1 MRGDNMQEMTGNELR
16 KAFLNFF
23 KKKKHKIMDSAPLV
37 PQNDPSLLFIN
48 AGMAPLKPFFSGE
61 KTPPK
66 NRVATCQKC
75 IRTNDIENVGK
86 TKRHQTFFEMLGNF
100 SFGDY
105 FKEEA
110 IRWSWEFVTEVL
122 ELDEDR
128 LLITIYEE
136 DDEAFDIWNNEIGIP
151 KEKIIRMGKKEN
163 FWQIGTGPCGP
174 CSEIHYDR
182 GEEYG
187 SGTGK
192 IEEEEQRFLE
202 IWNLV
207 FSQYNYTE
215 KGEYKNLP
223 EKNIDTGM
231 GLERVASVLQGVDSN
246 FETDLL
252 YPIIEWLE
260 NDTDISYK
268 KSDEIKTSYRVIA
281 DHIRSVTMAIADGA
295 IPSNEGRGYVL
306 RRLIRRAVR
315 FGGKLNYNKP
325 FLYKIVPIVNE
336 IMGDFY
342 GNLEDKVE
350 HIQKIIKAEEERFL
364 KTLDQGLDILNEMI
378 AEMKENG
385 QKVLSGKNAFK
396 LYDTYGFPLDLTQD
410 ELIEY
415 DFEVDEKGFKKE
427 MKKQK
432 ERAREAR
439 KDTVFAEEKLKVYNE
454 IKEENEKNEFT
465 GYRNLKN
472 EAKIIGIVKEGE
484 RVNSLEKNEEGEII
498 LDRTPFYTES
508 GGQVGDNGVII
519 SSDNKAE
526 VYDAQE
532 KAELFSHYVK
542 VEKGILKEGQKVF
555 AEVYSDKR
563 KATAR
568 NHSATHLLHRA
579 LKEVLGEHVNQSGS
593 LVTEDKLRFDFNHFS
608 ALSKEEINL
617 IEKKVNKKIMENLA
631 VKTLETTI
639 DKAKDMGA
647 VALFNEKYGKQV
659 RVVKMGEYT
668 VELCGGTHVNFTGE
682 IGLFKIVTESGIAAG
697 IRRIE
702 AVTGMN
708 TYNYILKRDEILQN
722 SADRLKSNPEEVPE
736 KIDNLFSEQKRLQRE
751 IKSLKDK
758 LADFKSEDLT
768 DKLEYLKDDLPVIIE
783 ELEDLDTDG
792 LRNLADELQNELN
805 SLIVLLASRFDNKVV
820 FVCSIS
826 DDLVEKGYHAGK
838 LISQV
843 AQITGGGGGGRPDM
857 AQAGGSKTKKL
868 PEALKEA
875 KNILKEMN

>member
-1 MRGDNMQEMTGNELR
+1 M
-16 KAFLNFF
+16 
-23 KKKKHKIMDSAPLV
+23 
-37 PQNDPSLLFIN
+37 
-48 AGMAPLKPFFSGE
+48 
-61 KTPPK
+61 
-66 NRVATCQKC
+66 
-75 IRTNDIENVGK
+75 
-86 TKRHQTFFEMLGNF
+86 
-100 SFGDY
+100 
-105 FKEEA
+105 
-110 IRWSWEFVTEVL
+110 
-122 ELDEDR
+122 
-128 LLITIYEE
+128 
-136 DDEAFDIWNNEIGIP
+136 
-151 KEKIIRMGKKEN
+151 
-163 FWQIGTGPCGP
+163 
-174 CSEIHYDR
+174 
-182 GEEYG
+182 
-187 SGTGK
+187 
-192 IEEEEQRFLE
+192 
-202 IWNLV
+202 
-207 FSQYNYTE
+207 
-215 KGEYKNLP
+215 
-223 EKNIDTGM
+223 
-231 GLERVASVLQGVDSN
+231 
-246 FETDLL
+246 
-252 YPIIEWLE
+252 
-260 NDTDISYK
+260 
-268 KSDEIKTSYRVIA
+268 
-281 DHIRSVTMAIADGA
+281 
-295 IPSNEGRGYVL
+295 L

-315 FGGKLNYNKP
+315 FGGKLNYEKP
-325 FLYKIVPIVNE
+325 FLYKIVPVVND

-342 GNLEDKVE
+342 GKLDDKAE

-378 AEMKENG
+378 AKMKEND
-385 QKVLSGKNAFK
+385 QKILSGKNAFK

-410 ELIEY
+410 ELSEY
-415 DFEVDEKGFKKE
+415 GFEVDEKGFKKE

-472 EAKIIGIVKEGE
+472 EAEIIGIVKDGE

-498 LDRTPFYTES
+498 LNRTPFYTES

-542 VEKGILKEGQKVF
+542 VQKGILKEGQKVF
-555 AEVYSDKR
+555 AEVYSEKR

-608 ALSKEEINL
+608 ALTEEEIKL
-617 IEKKVNKKIMENLA
+617 IEKKVNKKIMENLP

-682 IGLFKIVTESGIAAG
+682 IGLFKIVAESGIAAG

-702 AVTGMN
+702 AVTGLN
-708 TYNYILKRDEILQN
+708 TYDYILNRDEVLQ
-722 SADRLKSNPEEVPE
+722 SAADRLKSTPEEVPE
-736 KIDNLFSEQKRLQRE
+736 KIDNLFTEQKRLQRE

-792 LRNLADELQNELN
+792 LRNLADELQNELD

-857 AQAGGSKTKKL
+857 AQAGGSKTEKL

>member
-1 MRGDNMQEMTGNELR
+1 MREMTGNELR
-16 KAFLNFF
+16 KSFLDFF

-105 FKEEA
+105 FKKET
-110 IRWSWEFVTEVL
+110 IKWSWEFVTEVL
-122 ELDEDR
+122 DLDEDR
-128 LLITIYEE
+128 LLITIYKE
-136 DDEAFDIWNNEIGIP
+136 DDEAFEIWNKEIGIP
-151 KEKIIRMGKKEN
+151 KEKIIRMGKEEN

-192 IEEEEQRFLE
+192 LEEEEQRFLE

-207 FSQYNYTE
+207 FTQYNYTE
-215 KGEYKNLP
+215 NGEYKNLP

-260 NDTDISYK
+260 DDTDIPYK

-281 DHIRSVTMAIADGA
+281 DHIRSVTMAVADGA

-315 FGGKLNYNKP
+315 FGGKLNYEKP
-325 FLYKIVPIVNE
+325 FLYKIVPVVND

-342 GNLEDKVE
+342 GKLDDKAE

-378 AEMKENG
+378 AKMKEND
-385 QKVLSGKNAFK
+385 QKILSGKNAFK

-410 ELIEY
+410 ELSEY
-415 DFEVDEKGFKKE
+415 GFEVDEKGFKKE

-472 EAKIIGIVKEGE
+472 EAEIIGIVKDGE

-498 LDRTPFYTES
+498 LNRTPFYTES

-542 VEKGILKEGQKVF
+542 VQKGILKEGQKVF
-555 AEVYSDKR
+555 AEVYSEKR

-608 ALSKEEINL
+608 ALTEEEIKL
-617 IEKKVNKKIMENLA
+617 IEKKVNKKIMENLP

-682 IGLFKIVTESGIAAG
+682 IGLFKIVAESGIAAG

-702 AVTGMN
+702 AVTGLN
-708 TYNYILKRDEILQN
+708 TYDYILNRDEVLQ
-722 SADRLKSNPEEVPE
+722 SAADRLKSTPEEVPE
-736 KIDNLFSEQKRLQRE
+736 KIDNLFTEQKRLQRE

-768 DKLEYLKDDLPVIIE
+768 DKLEYLKEDLPVIIE

-792 LRNLADELQNELN
+792 LRNLADELQNELD

-857 AQAGGSKTKKL
+857 AQAGGSKTEKL

>member
-1 MRGDNMQEMTGNELR
+1 MREMTGNELR
-16 KAFLNFF
+16 KSFLDFF

-105 FKEEA
+105 FKKDT
-110 IRWSWEFVTEVL
+110 IKWSWEFVTEVL
-122 ELDEDR
+122 DLDEDK
-128 LLITIYEE
+128 LLITIYRE
-136 DDEAFDIWNNEIGIP
+136 DDEAFDIWHNEIGIP
-151 KEKIIRMGKKEN
+151 EEKIVRMGKKEN

-187 SGTGK
+187 SGTGE
-192 IEEEEQRFLE
+192 IEKEEQRFLE

-207 FSQYNYTE
+207 FTQYNYTE
-215 KGEYKNLP
+215 NGEYQNLP

-231 GLERVASVLQGVDSN
+231 GLERVASLLQGVDSN

-252 YPIIEWLE
+252 YPIINWLE
-260 NDTDISYK
+260 EDTEISYK
-268 KSDEIKTSYRVIA
+268 KSNEIKTSYRVIA
-281 DHIRSVTMAIADGA
+281 DHIRSVTMAVADGA

-315 FGGKLNYNKP
+315 FGGKLNYKEP
-325 FLYKIVPIVNE
+325 FLYKIVPVVNE

-342 GNLEDKVE
+342 RELEDKVE
-350 HIQKIIKAEEERFL
+350 HIQKIIKAEEKRFL
-364 KTLDQGLDILNEMI
+364 KTLEQGLEILNDMI
-378 AEMKENG
+378 SEMKKND
-385 QKVLSGKNAFK
+385 QNILSGKNAFK

-410 ELIEY
+410 ELNEY
-415 DFEVDEKGFKKE
+415 GFEVDEKGFKEE

-472 EAKIIGIVKEGE
+472 EAKIIGIIKDGK
-484 RVNSLEKNEEGEII
+484 RVNKLENNEKGEII
-498 LDRTPFYTES
+498 LDRTPFYSES
-508 GGQVGDNGVII
+508 GGQVGDNGVIF
-519 SSDNKAE
+519 SSDSEAK

-542 VEKGILKEGQKVF
+542 IKNGVFKEGQKVF
-555 AEVYSDKR
+555 AEVYSEKR

-593 LVTEDKLRFDFNHFS
+593 LVTEEKLRFDFNHFS
-608 ALSKEEINL
+608 ALTDEEIKK
-617 IEKKVNKKIMENLA
+617 IEKKVNKKIMENLP

-659 RVVKMGEYT
+659 RVVKMGDYT

-682 IGLFKIVTESGIAAG
+682 IGLLKITTESGIAAG

-702 AVTGMN
+702 AVTGFN
-708 TYNYILKRDEILQN
+708 TYEYILNKDKILRN
-722 SADRLKSNPEEVPE
+722 AADKLKSSPEEIPE
-736 KIDNLFSEQKRLQRE
+736 KIDNLFSEQKELNRKIE
-751 IKSLKDK
+751 SLKDK
-758 LADFKSEDLT
+758 LADYKSENLADN
-768 DKLEYLKDDLPVIIE
+768 LEYLDEELPVIIE
-783 ELEDLDTDG
+783 ELQDLDTDG
-792 LRNLADELQNELN
+792 LRNLADELQNELD
-805 SLIVLLASRFDNKVV
+805 SLIVLLASRFANKVV
-820 FVCSIS
+820 FVCSVS

-857 AQAGGSKTKKL
+857 AQAGGSKTEKL

-875 KNILKEMN
+875 KIILKDQK

>member
-1 MRGDNMQEMTGNELR
+1 MRKMTGNELR
-16 KAFLNFF
+16 KAFLDFF
-23 KKKKHKIMDSAPLV
+23 KNKDHKIMDSAPLV

-66 NRVATCQKC
+66 KRAATCQKC
-75 IRTNDIENVGK
+75 IRTNDIDNVGK

-100 SFGDY
+100 SFGNY
-105 FKEEA
+105 FKKEA
-110 IRWSWEFVTEVL
+110 IIWSWEFVTEVL
-122 ELDEDR
+122 DLAEDR

-136 DDEAFDIWNNEIGIP
+136 DDQAFEIWHNEVGIS
-151 KEKIIRMGKKEN
+151 EDKIIRMGKEEN

-192 IEEEEQRFLE
+192 IVEEDQRFLE

-207 FSQYNYTE
+207 FTQYNYTE
-215 KGEYKNLP
+215 SGEYLELP

-252 YPIIEWLE
+252 YPIINCLE
-260 NDTDISYK
+260 DDTNIPYK
-268 KSDEIKTSYRVIA
+268 KSEAIKTSYRVIA
-281 DHIRSVTMAIADGA
+281 DHLRSVTMAVADGA

-315 FGGKLNYNKP
+315 FGGKLNYEEP
-325 FLYKIVPIVNE
+325 FLYKIVPVVNE
-336 IMGDFY
+336 IMGEFY
-342 GNLEDKVE
+342 SDLTEKVA
-350 HIQKIIKAEEERFL
+350 HIQKIIKAEEERFFQ
-364 KTLDQGLDILNEMI
+364 TLDQGLEILNDMI
-378 AEMKENG
+378 KEMKNND
-385 QKVLSGKNAFK
+385 QSVLSGKNAFK
-396 LYDTYGFPLDLTQD
+396 LYDTYGFPLDLTKD
-410 ELIEY
+410 ELSEY
-415 DFEVDEKGFKKE
+415 GYEVDEDGFKEE

-439 KDTVFAEEKLKVYNE
+439 EDTVFAEKELEVYNQ

-472 EAKIIGIVKEGE
+472 EAEIIAIIKDGNRADKIGA
-484 RVNSLEKNEEGEII
+484 NEKGEII
-498 LDRTPFYTES
+498 LDRTPFYSES
-508 GGQVGDNGVII
+508 GGQIGDNGLLI
-519 SSDNKAE
+519 SSNKKAE
-526 VYDAQE
+526 VYDVQE
-532 KAELFSHYVK
+532 KAELFSHYIK
-542 VEKGILKEGQKVF
+542 VDNGSFKEGEKVT

-579 LKEVLGEHVNQSGS
+579 LKDVLGEHVNQSGS

-608 ALSKEEINL
+608 ALSDEDIIQ
-617 IEKKVNKKIMENLA
+617 IEKKVNKKVMRNLP

-647 VALFNEKYGKQV
+647 VALFNEKYGKKV
-659 RVVKMGEYT
+659 RVVTMGEYT
-668 VELCGGTHVNFTGE
+668 IELCGGTHVNFTGE
-682 IGLFKIVTESGIAAG
+682 IGLFKVTSESGIAAG

-702 AVTGMN
+702 AVTGLN
-708 TYNYILKRDEILQN
+708 TYKYILNRDKILTESAEKLKTN
-722 SADRLKSNPEEVPE
+722 SENIPT
-736 KIDNLFSEQKRLQRE
+736 KIENLFSEKKELKRE

-758 LADFKSEDLT
+758 LADFKSENLT
-768 DKLEYLKDDLPVIIE
+768 DKLEYIDSDIPVIIE

-792 LRNLADELQNELN
+792 LRNLADELQNELD
-805 SLIVLLASRFDNKVV
+805 SAVVLLASRFDNKVV
-820 FVCSIS
+820 FVCSVS
-826 DDLVEKGYHAGK
+826 DDLVEKGYHAGN

-843 AQITGGGGGGRPDM
+843 AQITGGGGGGRPDL
-857 AQAGGSKTKKL
+857 AQAGGSKTEKL

-875 KNILKEMN
+875 KNILKDIN

>member
-1 MRGDNMQEMTGNELR
+1 MREMTGNELR
-16 KAFLNFF
+16 KLFLNFF

-105 FKEEA
+105 FKEET
-110 IRWSWEFVTEVL
+110 IKWSWEFVTEEL

-136 DDEAFDIWNNEIGIP
+136 DDEAFEIWNNEIGIP
-151 KEKIIRMGKKEN
+151 EEKIIRMGKEEN

-187 SGTGK
+187 SGSGK
-192 IEEEEQRFLE
+192 FEEEDQRFLE

-207 FSQYNYTE
+207 FTQYNYTE
-215 KGEYKNLP
+215 NGEYKTLP

-260 NDTDISYK
+260 KDTDISYK
-268 KSDEIKTSYRVIA
+268 KSNEIKTSYRVIA
-281 DHIRSVTMAIADGA
+281 DHVRSVTMAVADGA

-315 FGGKLNYNKP
+315 FGGKLNYEEP

-342 GNLEDKVE
+342 SDLSEKVE

-364 KTLDQGLDILNEMI
+364 KTLDQGLDILNDMI
-378 AEMKENG
+378 DEMKKND

-410 ELIEY
+410 ELSEY
-415 DFEVDEKGFKKE
+415 GFEVDEKRFKKE

-454 IKEENEKNEFT
+454 IKEENDKNEFT

-472 EAKIIGIVKEGE
+472 EAKIIGIVKDGE
-484 RVNSLEKNEEGEII
+484 RVNSLEKNEKGEII

-508 GGQVGDNGVII
+508 GGQVGDNGIII

-542 VEKGILKEGQKVF
+542 VQKGILKEGQKVF
-555 AEVYSDKR
+555 AEVYSEKR

-593 LVTEDKLRFDFNHFS
+593 LVTENKLRFDFNHFS
-608 ALSKEEINL
+608 ALTEEEIKL
-617 IEKKVNKKIMENLA
+617 IEKKVNEKIMKNLP

-682 IGLFKIVTESGIAAG
+682 IGLFKIINESGIAAG

-702 AVTGMN
+702 AVTGLN
-708 TYNYILKRDEILQN
+708 TYKYILKRNKILAR
-722 SADRLKSNPEEVPE
+722 SAKKFKTNPENLTE
-736 KIDNLFSEQKRLQRE
+736 KIDNLFSEQKKLKRE

-758 LADFKSEDLT
+758 LADFKS
-768 DKLEYLKDDLPVIIE
+768 KNLKDRIQYIEDDIPVVIE

-792 LRNLADELQNELN
+792 LRNLSDELQNELD
-805 SLIVLLASRFDNKVV
+805 SLVVLLASKFENKVV

-826 DDLVEKGYHAGK
+826 DDLVEKGFHAGK
-838 LISQV
+838 LISKV

-857 AQAGGSKTKKL
+857 AQAGGSKTEKIA
-868 PEALKEA
+868 EALKEA
-875 KNILKEMN
+875 KNILKDQN

>member
-1 MRGDNMQEMTGNELR
+1 MREMTGNELR
-16 KAFLNFF
+16 KSFLDFF

-105 FKEEA
+105 FKKET
-110 IRWSWEFVTEVL
+110 IKWSWEFVTEVL
-122 ELDEDR
+122 DLDEDR
-128 LLITIYEE
+128 LLITIYKE
-136 DDEAFDIWNNEIGIP
+136 DDEAFEIWNKEIGIP
-151 KEKIIRMGKKEN
+151 KEKIIRMGKEEN

-192 IEEEEQRFLE
+192 LEEEEQRFLE

-207 FSQYNYTE
+207 FTQYNYTE
-215 KGEYKNLP
+215 NGEYKNLP

-260 NDTDISYK
+260 DDTDIPYK

-281 DHIRSVTMAIADGA
+281 DHIRSVTMAVADGA

-315 FGGKLNYNKP
+315 FGGKLNYEKP
-325 FLYKIVPIVNE
+325 FLYKIVPVVND

-342 GNLEDKVE
+342 GKLDDKAE

-378 AEMKENG
+378 AKMKEND
-385 QKVLSGKNAFK
+385 QKILSGKNAFK

-410 ELIEY
+410 ELSEY
-415 DFEVDEKGFKKE
+415 GFEVDEKGFKKE

-472 EAKIIGIVKEGE
+472 EAEIIGIVKDGE

-498 LDRTPFYTES
+498 LNRTPFYTES

-542 VEKGILKEGQKVF
+542 VQKGILKEGQKVF
-555 AEVYSDKR
+555 AEVYSEKR

-608 ALSKEEINL
+608 ALTEEEIKL
-617 IEKKVNKKIMENLA
+617 IEKKVNKKIMENLP

-682 IGLFKIVTESGIAAG
+682 IGLFKIVAESGIAAG

-702 AVTGMN
+702 AVTGLN
-708 TYNYILKRDEILQN
+708 TYDYILNRDEVLQ
-722 SADRLKSNPEEVPE
+722 SAADRLKSTPEEVPE
-736 KIDNLFSEQKRLQRE
+736 KIDNLFTEQKRLQRE

-792 LRNLADELQNELN
+792 LRNLADELQNELD

-857 AQAGGSKTKKL
+857 AQAGGSKTEKL